1 MGPFRTVILA
11 ILVVILTINLVIIYL
26 GFILNK
32 TILEPAF
39 LIKIMRELEAYGQI
53 RQLMFRM
60 VNRSLPNG
68 QDSLPYLEKAISED
82 WLEGEINSLLK
93 GFYSFAKGKRSD
105 TPTISLQKFKKEVV
119 NALEG
124 NRTYQERT
132 RLVQFW
138 FDPLPDEINMEDFM
152 SVDFLWGI
160 RNVAVIITW
169 LPWLIFVINLFILLS
184 MYLAVLDWKQLV
196 LWISVGLITAG
207 ALLILLGIT
216 IEWVSGKM
224 SIVMNTIDRFASY
237 EIPVST
243 MNNFVASLIDG
254 VVKSINIIGIISIIV
269 GGIALYMVP
278 IKERN
283 LILVK

>member
-1 MGPFRTVILA
+1 
-11 ILVVILTINLVIIYL
+11 
-26 GFILNK
+26 
-32 TILEPAF
+32 
-39 LIKIMRELEAYGQI
+39 MRELEAYGQV

-82 WLEGEINSLLK
+82 WLEGEINLLLED
-93 GFYSFAKGKRSD
+93 FYSFAKGKRSD
-105 TPTISLQKFKKEVV
+105 TPTIWLQKLKKEVV
-119 NALEG
+119 NTLEG
-124 NRTYQERT
+124 NKSYQERT

-169 LPWLIFVINLFILLS
+169 LPWLICVINLFILLS

-254 VVKSINIIGIISIIV
+254 VVKPINIIGITSIIV

-283 LILVK
+283 LIVVK